1 MKSST
6 FAYPTVCFY
15 IMTETKEKLLTLAFM
30 EFLKHSY
37 RDVTLEH
44 LVKELGLTK
53 GAFYHHFENKQDLFV
68 KVVDMYL
75 GSFEELYDRQYNS
88 SLSLVENMMEIV
100 QVSIDRMTRIK
111 EEVPGD
117 VDELNFFGFI
127 MDAMKY
133 YPGFKRKMA
142 GIHKNKEM
150 ALYVRFINEAKCNKD
165 IRVSVDS
172 MLLAST
178 FMSLFDGVAMG
189 EYLKGSNG
197 DVLNSIRN
205 SLEFVCDLAAR

>member
-1 MKSST
+1 M
-6 FAYPTVCFY
+6 A
-15 IMTETKEKLLTLAFM
+15 ETKEKLLTLAFM
-30 EFLKHSY
+30 EFLKRPY
-37 RDVTLEH
+37 REVTLEQ

-53 GAFYHHFENKQDLFV
+53 GAFYHNFESKQDLFV

-75 GSFEELYDRQYNS
+75 DSFDDMYERSYNAT
-88 SLSLVENMMEIV
+88 LPLVENIMEVV
-100 QVSIDRMTRIK
+100 QISIERMTQLK
-111 EEVPGD
+111 EAVPED

-172 MLLAST
+172 LLLAAT
-178 FMSLFDGVAMG
+178 FMHLFDGIAMG
-189 EYLKGSNG
+189 EYLKGKNG
-197 DVLNSIRN
+197 DVLSSIRN
-205 SLEFVCDLAAR
+205 SLEFICDLAAK